1 MKKFSYKDFID
12 GITASLPYD
21 RTCHS
26 RRVSPKIVNIVW
38 KESVKYIL
46 RELQHNRE
54 VYLPYIGYIS
64 LKEQDEDL
72 TIPVFKGSD
81 RRLKVKKFDYVEFK
95 PFKIFL
101 DMLNQM
107 DANDDKKLN
116 KVMDRAH
123 INEVDF
129 VKQDYD
135 EYMEEYVE
143 PFYDESDVEFTK
155 EIIKGSKSEDD
166 ILAKIANGTYT
177 MLCSPVK
184 RNNEVYVKY
193 TIGDSEPIVERY
205 RQVERDIG
213 MKLSRV
219 YSKYQT
225 NGTKCN
231 DTDIEIDYSDIKKDL
246 KIWLLGNKEQARKKG
261 YNI

>member
-1 MKKFSYKDFID
+1 MKRFSYKDFID
-12 GITASLPYD
+12 GITANLPYD
-21 RTCHS
+21 RKCHS

-64 LKEQDEDL
+64 LKKQEEDL
-72 TIPVFKGSD
+72 TVPLYKGAD
-81 RRLKVKKFDYVEFK
+81 KRAKVNKFDYVEFK

-101 DMLNQM
+101 DILNQM
-107 DANDDKKLN
+107 DADDDKKLN
-116 KVMDRAH
+116 KVLQRAR

-143 PFYDESDVEFTK
+143 PLYSESDVEFTK
-155 EIIKGSKSEDD
+155 TIVSGSKSEDD
-166 ILAKIANGTYT
+166 VLAKIANGTYN

-184 RNNEVYVKY
+184 KNNEIYVKY
-193 TIGDSEPIVERY
+193 TIGDSEPVVAQY
-205 RQVERDIG
+205 RAAERDIG
-213 MKLSRV
+213 VKIYRI
-219 YSKYQT
+219 YATYQS
-225 NGTKCN
+225 NSNKCN
-231 DTDIEIDYSDIKKDL
+231 DKDIEIDCTDIKKDL

-261 YNI
+261 YL

>member
-21 RTCHS
+21 RKCHS

-72 TIPVFKGSD
+72 TIPLYKGSD
-81 RRLKVKKFDYVEFK
+81 KRVKVKKFDYVEFK

-143 PFYDESDVEFTK
+143 PFYSESDVEFTK
-155 EIIKGSKSEDD
+155 TIVSGSKSEDD
-166 ILAKIANGTYT
+166 VLAKISNGTYN
-177 MLCSPVK
+177 MLFSPA
-184 RNNEVYVKY
+184 RRYNEIYVKY
-193 TIGDSEPIVERY
+193 SIGDTEPIVEPY
-205 RQVERDIG
+205 RDAERNIG
-213 MKLSRV
+213 LKLPRV
-219 YSKYQT
+219 YSTYQT
-225 NGTKCN
+225 KGSKCSEQ
-231 DTDIEIDYSDIKKDL
+231 DIEVNYSDIKEDL

-261 YNI
+261 YL